1 MRTWYKQAA
10 EEGHPLAK
18 LRLAQMENP
27 DLMDKPAAEPART
40 LLTDCLAKAASG
52 DFITLRG
59 ISEYVTPEQWEEL
72 TASLRKKA
80 QEGDARSQADLAYLM
95 LFSYRSEES
104 GYPEAL
110 AWARLSAGQGDPCGM
125 YVLGRALIYEF
136 GLEKRMAEGDS
147 WMFRGALK
155 GHVDAAD
162 MWSSNNENLQP
173 YSAMMH
179 GLAARGHIPSLLFLA
194 NQAAYPQDT
203 AETAAQ
209 NASRNT
215 SHSAYQQVKL
225 SLNSEEGN
233 TPPWLRKP
241 GQKDNAEDTLT
252 DAGAVPP
259 WMTPSGRE
267 RQAPAPKTINPE
279 AVKFWEQAVEL
290 GSLTALDELAN
301 YYETVAGNV
310 QDPAERQ
317 QLLASAMTAA
327 TALVKKE
334 DVRGLKRLA
343 RYYEQGIG
351 VQPNKELHKD
361 YVLKAAATKDP
372 EALVEKARLLIKGE
386 DMEPDP
392 KTAMDILTKL
402 EQNQTPAVPGM
413 YFLLGYLHE
422 EGLGTPQDMALA
434 YQFYI
439 KGAEQ
444 DDAKSMNNLGSM
456 YERGTGVAKDLAEA
470 RKWYEQAAELGNEDA
485 RANVERVKEKIKKKA
500 GK

>member
-1 MRTWYKQAA
+1 MRVWYRQAA
-10 EEGHPLAK
+10 EEGHPLAR

-27 DLMDKPAAEPART
+27 DLMDKPSAEPART
-40 LLTDCLAKAASG
+40 LLNDCLAKAAAG
-52 DFITLRG
+52 DFITLKG
-59 ISEYVTPEQWEEL
+59 ISEYVTPEQWEQL
-72 TASLRKKA
+72 TATLRKKA
-80 QEGDARSQADLAYLM
+80 SGGNARSQADLAYLM

-194 NQAAYPQDT
+194 NQAAYPQNT
-203 AETAAQ
+203 GEAAALD
-209 NASRNT
+209 NGFT
-215 SHSAYQQVKL
+215 SACQQVKL
-225 SLNSEEGN
+225 TLNGEDAN
-233 TPPWLRKP
+233 TPPWLRKSE
-241 GQKDNAEDTLT
+241 QKGKGEDIPA
-252 DAGAVPP
+252 DAGTVPP

-310 QDPAERQ
+310 QEPAERQ

-334 DVRGLKRLA
+334 DVRGFKRLA

-351 VQPNKELHKD
+351 VQPNRELYKD
-361 YVLKAAATKDP
+361 YVLKAAETRDP

-386 DMEPDP
+386 DLEPDP
-392 KTAMDILTKL
+392 KMALDILTDL
-402 EQNQTPAVPGM
+402 EENQTHAVPGM
-413 YFLLGYLHE
+413 HFLLGYLHE

-444 DDAKSMNNLGSM
+444 DDAKCMNNLGSM
-456 YERGTGVAKDLAEA
+456 YERGTGVAKNLAEA
-470 RKWYEQAAELGNEDA
+470 QKWYERAAELGNEDA
-485 RANVERVKEKIKKKA
+485 LANVERVREKLNTKKK
-500 GK
+500 